1 MELHVLDHPFPAI
14 SIAVIPSAVSS
25 TLLWPDINHF
35 SDVIGWVS
43 QEGAPG
49 ERGVME
55 EELAPIIWDVVIYP
69 QQEKLVFQPDIPA
82 YIR

>member
-1 MELHVLDHPFPAI
+1 MDHPSPAI

-35 SDVIGWVS
+35 SDVIGGIG
-43 QEGAPG
+43 QEGAPK
-49 ERGVME
+49 ECGVME
-55 EELAPIIWDVVIYP
+55 EELAPIIWDVIIYP
-69 QQEKLVFQPDIPA
+69 QHEKLVFQPDIPA